1 MKSLFSMGF
10 STQGFFWQPRYTL
23 GQAAAG
29 SLSPDD
35 RDALF
40 KEVDKLIQMRTQIE
54 AFGDRSDYVQQL
66 GAAAGDFN
74 GYRSIIGVQE
84 GDMEDLWKRL
94 TSDSAEDWYW
104 TDDDRAN
111 FIAYRD
117 AVQRA
122 YQLILDAQKR
132 STAPA
137 PAATN
142 RPGGAQPVRTPI
154 SLIPIKPS
162 PSPQPGLTMPAPV
175 QPTILGVKQND
186 LLIGGSIA
194 IGLGILFY
202 ALT

>member
-10 STQGFFWQPRYTL
+10 TTQGFFWQPGFARL

-66 GAAAGDFN
+66 GALAGDFN
-74 GYRSIIGVQE
+74 GYRSIIGIQE

-117 AVQRA
+117 AVQKA
-122 YQLILDAQKR
+122 YQMILDAQKR

-137 PAATN
+137 PAAST
-142 RPGGAQPVRTPI
+142 PGTVRTPI
-154 SLIPIKPS
+154 TLIPIKPS
-162 PSPQPGLTMPAPV
+162 PAPKPGLTLPAPV
-175 QPTILGVKQND
+175 QPTILGIKQND
-186 LLIGGSIA
+186 LLIGGGIA
-194 IGLGILFY
+194 VGLGLLFY